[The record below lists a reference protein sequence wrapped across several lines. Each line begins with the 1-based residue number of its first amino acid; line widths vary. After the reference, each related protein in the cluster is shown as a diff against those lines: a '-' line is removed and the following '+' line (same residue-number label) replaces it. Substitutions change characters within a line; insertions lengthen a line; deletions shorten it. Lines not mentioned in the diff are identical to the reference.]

1 MKLLKVFTLAILLTV
16 SAYSNAT
23 LMLTEDNYI
32 TVDHNGTDLDW
43 TWASNYNVN
52 FYSEFGDLKNTLY
65 APTVVKGWREATTEE
80 FNFFKTNITSVDF
93 LNRTTGEFKNAIRF
107 FNSDVTLTVNSQN
120 FDSGEISGEFHD
132 GSVMDAVFS
141 YYASAVF
148 DTFYVR
154 TSGISGSSAP
164 HPIPEPVSV
173 LIFATAFILL
183 QTKLRKN
190 SA

>member
-1 MKLLKVFTLAILLTV
+1 MKLLKLFTLAILLTV
-16 SAYSNAT
+16 SAYSNAS

-32 TVDHNGTDLDW
+32 TVDHNGIDLDW
-43 TWASNYNVN
+43 AWASNYNVN
-52 FYSEFGDLKNTLY
+52 SYSEFGELKNTLY
-65 APTVVKGWREATTEE
+65 APTIIEGWREATSDE
-80 FNFFKTNITSVDF
+80 FDFFKSNVSAVDF
-93 LNRTTGEFKNAIRF
+93 LGSNGGYKNAIRF
-107 FNSDVTLTVNSQN
+107 FNSDITLSVNAQN
-120 FDSGEISGEFHD
+120 FNDGEISGTFHQD
-132 GSVMDAVFS
+132 SIMDAVFS

-154 TSGISGSSAP
+154 TSGLSVSSAP